1 MKNPKKTKNIIVLII
16 QLIYLVF
23 RLINTICG
31 MKGDD
36 FLEDIEE
43 LFKGIENDKDKECT
57 QGNEDSSND

>member
-1 MKNPKKTKNIIVLII
+1 MRNPKKTKNIIVLIV

-23 RLINTICG
+23 RLISTITG

-43 LFKGIENDKDKECT
+43 LFKNIENETDKESDFIN
-57 QGNEDSSND
+57 QDENND

>member
-23 RLINTICG
+23 RLISTITG

-43 LFKGIENDKDKECT
+43 LFKGLENEKDKESA
-57 QGNEDSSND
+57 QSNENSIND